1 MRRILFL
8 LLKAAVSALLL
19 YLSLRAVHLG
29 TVGARLANA
38 KASWLGAAAV
48 LGIVQLFLVAAR
60 WREIADAGT
69 ARLTFSAAV
78 RFSFIGNFFSQV
90 LPSTVGG
97 DAARIFLLARSGG
110 GWAHATYS
118 VLIDR
123 VVGVTFLAVIVIA
136 CLPWSLT
143 IIHDPL
149 ARGVLVLIG
158 FGAVAGA
165 AVFLAIGFLPAGLA
179 ARIGIVRHLAS
190 ASRMAWTLCRRPA
203 SSLVLVATSL
213 PTHFIT
219 VAIVWCCAQ
228 SVAAPVSFAE
238 VLFLLP
244 PVLLIATVPISIAG
258 WGVRESSM
266 VVAFGFA
273 GLVQSD
279 GLSLSILYG
288 LVSFAVGAIGGVVWI
303 ASGVRRLSFATPAAA
318 LSDAGD
324 AAGIK

>member
-1 MRRILFL
+1 MRRVLFL

-19 YLSLRAVHLG
+19 YLSLRAVHLEAVW
-29 TVGARLANA
+29 TRLAGA
-38 KASWLGAAAV
+38 KAPWLAAAAV

-69 ARLTFSAAV
+69 AALSFRAAV

-123 VVGVTFLAVIVIA
+123 IVGVTLLAAIVIA
-136 CLPWSLT
+136 CLPWSMD

-149 ARGVLVLIG
+149 ARAVLVLIG
-158 FGAVAGA
+158 FGALAGA
-165 AVFLAIGFLPAGLA
+165 AIFLAIGFLPARLA
-179 ARIGIVRHLAS
+179 ARIGVVRHLAS
-190 ASRMAWTLCRRPA
+190 ASRMGWTLCRRPA
-203 SSLVLVATSL
+203 SLLVLIATSL
-213 PTHFIT
+213 PIHFIT
-219 VAIVWCCAQ
+219 VGIVWCCAK

-266 VVAFGFA
+266 IVAFGYA
-273 GLVQSD
+273 GLAPSD
-279 GLSLSILYG
+279 GLTLSILFG

-303 ASGVRRLSFATPAAA
+303 ASGLRILPLAA
-318 LSDAGD
+318 LNEPALAEDARP
-324 AAGIK
+324 

>member
-1 MRRILFL
+1 MRRVFFL

-29 TVGARLANA
+29 TVWARLAGA
-38 KASWLGAAAV
+38 KSPWLAAAAA
-48 LGIVQLFLVAAR
+48 LGIVQLFLLAAR
-60 WREIADAGT
+60 WRKIADAGT
-69 ARLTFSAAV
+69 TRLSFNAAV
-78 RFSFIGNFFSQV
+78 QFSFIGNFFSQV

-123 VVGVTFLAVIVIA
+123 IVGVTLLAAIVIA
-136 CLPWSLT
+136 CLPWSMG

-149 ARGVLVLIG
+149 ARAVLMSIG

-165 AVFLAIGFLPAGLA
+165 AMFLAIGFLPARLA

-190 ASRMAWTLCRRPA
+190 ASRMGWTLCRRPT
-203 SSLVLVATSL
+203 SLLVLIATSL
-213 PTHFIT
+213 PIHFIT
-219 VAIVWCCAQ
+219 VAMVWSCAK
-228 SVAAPVSFAE
+228 SVAAPVSFSE

-266 VVAFGFA
+266 IVAFGYA
-273 GLVQSD
+273 GLAQSD
-279 GLSLSILYG
+279 GLTLSILFG
-288 LVSFAVGAIGGVVWI
+288 LVSFAVGAVGGGVWI
-303 ASGVRRLSFATPAAA
+303 ASGFRKLPFAAVNGPA
-318 LSDAGD
+318 LEEVQP
-324 AAGIK
+324 

>member
-1 MRRILFL
+1 MRRVLFL

-19 YLSLRAVHLG
+19 YLSLRAVHLE
-29 TVGARLANA
+29 TVWTRLAGA
-38 KASWLGAAAV
+38 KAPWLAAAAV

-69 ARLTFSAAV
+69 AALSFRAAV

-123 VVGVTFLAVIVIA
+123 IVGVTFLAAIVGA
-136 CLPWSLT
+136 CLPWSMD

-149 ARGVLVLIG
+149 ARAVLVLIG
-158 FGAVAGA
+158 FGAIAGA
-165 AVFLAIGFLPAGLA
+165 AIFLAIGFLPARLA
-179 ARIGIVRHLAS
+179 ARIGVVRHLAS
-190 ASRMAWTLCRRPA
+190 ASRMGWTLCRHPA
-203 SSLVLVATSL
+203 SLLVLIATSL
-213 PTHFIT
+213 PIHFIT
-219 VAIVWCCAQ
+219 VTIVWCCAK

-244 PVLLIATVPISIAG
+244 PVLLVATVPISIAG

-266 VVAFGFA
+266 IVAFGYA
-273 GLVQSD
+273 GLAQSD
-279 GLSLSILYG
+279 GLTLSILYG
-288 LVSFAVGAIGGVVWI
+288 LLSFAVGAIGGVVWI
-303 ASGVRRLSFATPAAA
+303 ASGLRRLPFAAMNEPALADEA
-318 LSDAGD
+318 RP
-324 AAGIK
+324 

>member
-1 MRRILFL
+1 MRRVFFL

-19 YLSLRAVHLG
+19 YLALRAVHLG
-29 TVGARLANA
+29 SVWARLAGA
-38 KASWLGAAAV
+38 KAPWLAAAGA
-48 LGIVQLFLVAAR
+48 LGIVQLFLLAAR
-60 WREIADAGT
+60 WRQIADAGT
-69 ARLTFSAAV
+69 AGLSFNAAV
-78 RFSFIGNFFSQV
+78 RFSFIGSFFSQV

-123 VVGVTFLAVIVIA
+123 IVGVTLLAAIVIA
-136 CLPWSLT
+136 CLPWSMG

-149 ARGVLVLIG
+149 ARAVLMSIG

-165 AVFLAIGFLPAGLA
+165 AMFLAIGFLPARLA

-190 ASRMAWTLCRRPA
+190 ASRMGWTLCRRPT
-203 SSLVLVATSL
+203 SLLVLIATSL
-213 PTHFIT
+213 PIHFIT
-219 VAIVWCCAQ
+219 VAMVWSCAK
-228 SVAAPVSFAE
+228 SVAAPVSFSE

-266 VVAFGFA
+266 IVAFGYA
-273 GLVQSD
+273 GLAQSD
-279 GLSLSILYG
+279 GLTLSILFG
-288 LVSFAVGAIGGVVWI
+288 LVSFAVGAIGGGVWV
-303 ASGVRRLSFATPAAA
+303 ASGFRKLPFAAVNGPALEEAQ
-318 LSDAGD
+318 S
-324 AAGIK
+324 